1 MCPKTIRPW
10 DNVPRRQY
18 APGQSA
24 PETICPKDIMPRRQ
38 SAPET
43 TCPGDNLPLETTCPG
58 DNPPRRQHA
67 PRQYAPETSC
77 PRRQYA
83 PGDNLLQETMCPI
96 RQCSPR
102 DNVPRETIVEL
113 EWGLLGAISSY
124 TVSRINLLMLQ
135 FSDNFI
141 TKIKSTLCIIY
152 FLSIENI
159 IDNFVDTIRNS
170 LS

>member
-1 MCPKTIRPW
+1 M
-10 DNVPRRQY
+10 
-18 APGQSA
+18 
-24 PETICPKDIMPRRQ
+24 
-38 SAPET
+38 
-43 TCPGDNLPLETTCPG
+43 
-58 DNPPRRQHA
+58 
-67 PRQYAPETSC
+67 
-77 PRRQYA
+77 
-83 PGDNLLQETMCPI
+83 
-96 RQCSPR
+96 
-102 DNVPRETIVEL
+102 PRETIVEL
-113 EWGLLGAISSY
+113 EWGLLGVISSY